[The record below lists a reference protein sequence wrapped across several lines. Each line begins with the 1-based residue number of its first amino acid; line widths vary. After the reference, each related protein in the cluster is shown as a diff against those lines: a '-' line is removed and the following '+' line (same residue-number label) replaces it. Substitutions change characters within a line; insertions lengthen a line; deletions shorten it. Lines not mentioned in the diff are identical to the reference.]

1 MISIIL
7 IEFFRVRFVAQ
18 LSFLVLSTSL
28 SSVWILLRVWIFSV
42 FDPVLWSVVVIKSF
56 VDSRR
61 STIEMRDDDIKLDT
75 IVSSFRDTENI
86 VLTVEEGKLI
96 TVVDFVGTDELD
108 ELDPPPPPPPP
119 PLDITTGA
127 ATTVQ
132 NDTQI
137 VTVEYVELELPSF
150 TR

>member
-1 MISIIL
+1 VINVFTDLL
-7 IEFFRVRFVAQ
+7 I
-18 LSFLVLSTSL
+18 
-28 SSVWILLRVWIFSV
+28 
-42 FDPVLWSVVVIKSF
+42 FDTGGREVV
-56 VDSRR
+56 
-61 STIEMRDDDIKLDT
+61 KLDT
-75 IVSSFRDTENI
+75 IEFRVGDTEI
-86 VLTVEEGKLI
+86 VGVTVGTEITFVETVEI
-96 TVVDFVGTDELD
+96 D